1 MYLLVLLRSTNAN
14 VTELLQNVLQILS
27 MLIRRHEEQN
37 ERQSERYFNQF
48 VKIQTSGQELTKITA
63 EIVNLFSKH
72 HNYS

>member
-1 MYLLVLLRSTNAN
+1 LNKVL
-14 VTELLQNVLQILS
+14 
-27 MLIRRHEEQN
+27 EQL